1 MPPGVH
7 LGSLRT
13 VVIRIYGRAAQ
24 LADAWTYPR
33 TAAPVPNRCAAPV
46 KWDWTYAPNRGAW
59 TGFAFILVPGIK
71 DQ

>member
-24 LADAWTYPR
+24 LADARTYPR
-33 TAAPVPNRCAAPV
+33 TAAPVLDRCAAPAKGGLDLCTKSGRV
-46 KWDWTYAPNRGAW
+46 DGLRVYSCPRH
-59 TGFAFILVPGIK
+59 
-71 DQ
+71 